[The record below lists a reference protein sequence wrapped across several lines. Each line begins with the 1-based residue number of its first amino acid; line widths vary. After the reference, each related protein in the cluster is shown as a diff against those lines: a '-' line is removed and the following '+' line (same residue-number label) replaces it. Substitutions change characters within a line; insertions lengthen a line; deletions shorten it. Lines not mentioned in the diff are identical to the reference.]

1 VAAPRGKLSA
11 LVPTRSLRAPSL
23 IVGFSALL
31 TIALAGLAL
40 LLGSHL
46 RQNVVDEHQRGAETT
61 ARVFTAVT
69 MHDSYFKGGRLKP
82 GVARQLTNAVA
93 DAGDVSGLRVFDL
106 RHRVLYGYTAEQRE
120 TGEVPSD
127 EFVEATRGEVASE
140 ITNEEAERAE
150 HEGNASF
157 ENGTQIEVYVPIRR
171 AGEAQPHAVAETYLP
186 YEVLRHKIASA
197 TRRLY
202 VILGTAAILLYLAL
216 FPTLMRTSR
225 ILTEYYERQNPS
237 LQRRVRRAMRNNE
250 LIVHYQPKLDLRRGR
265 ITGVEALLRWRR
277 RGRLVPPSEFLS
289 HIEQTEVMKPL
300 TLHVIELALKQVA
313 QWERAGLSLGVAI
326 NLSPANIADEN
337 LPAELARLVQ
347 RYEVLPE
354 QLTLEITE
362 TAMMSDPERAARIMK
377 TLGGLGFRLS
387 IDDFG
392 TGQSNLSRLDQLPFR
407 ELKIDISLIRALA
420 AGGDDTLVKS
430 IVGLAHQLEL
440 WVVAEGVESD
450 YARECLSELGC
461 DVAQGFL
468 VSHPVE
474 AERIVDLVQDYDFR
488 SRAESAPSD
497 AASTLHAAGL

>member
-1 VAAPRGKLSA
+1 MLALS
-11 LVPTRSLRAPSL
+11 
-23 IVGFSALL
+23 
-31 TIALAGLAL
+31 LAGLAI

-46 RQNVVDEHQRGAETT
+46 RNSIVSEHQRGAETT
-61 ARVFTAVT
+61 AKTFASIVL
-69 MHDSYFKGGRLKP
+69 HDRDFRGERLRKGAHRH
-82 GVARQLTNAVA
+82 LTNAVA
-93 DAGDVSGLRVFDL
+93 EATDVSGLRVWDTRHRLLYAYTEEL
-106 RHRVLYGYTAEQRE
+106 RHA
-120 TGEVPSD
+120 GEVPSQH
-127 EFVEATRGEVASE
+127 FLAAVRGEIGSD
-140 ITNEEAERAE
+140 ITTEADEQAER
-150 HEGNASF
+150 EGSASF
-157 ENGTQIEVYVPIRR
+157 EAGTQIEVYVPVRR
-171 AGEAQPHAVAETYLP
+171 AAQSRPHAVVEAYMP
-186 YEVLRHKIASA
+186 YDLLRDEVAGA

-202 VILGTAAILLYLAL
+202 VTLGSAAILLYLAL
-216 FPTLMRTSR
+216 LPTLIRASR
-225 ILTEYYERQNPS
+225 LLSDFYERQNPS
-237 LQRRVRRAMRNNE
+237 LQRRMRRAMRNNE

-277 RGRLVPPSEFLS
+277 RGRLVPPGEFLS
-289 HIEQTEVMKPL
+289 HIEQTQVMKPL

-313 QWERAGLSLGVAI
+313 QWEREGLTLGVAV

-354 QLTLEITE
+354 QITLEITE
-362 TAMMSDPERAARIMK
+362 TAMMSDPESAARIMK

-450 YARECLSELGC
+450 HAKERLSELGC

-468 VSHPVE
+468 ISQPVE
-474 AERIVDLVQDYDFR
+474 AERIVDLVRDYDFR
-488 SRAESAPSD
+488 SRIESAPSD
-497 AASTLHAAGL
+497 GASMFHAAGL